1 MNDADNNEIE
11 IDQGA
16 GLGTVAAIIGALI
29 AIRRKGRRLDII
41 HYATGYGIVFTLI
54 GLFVTIFIHRAAV
67 L

>member
-1 MNDADNNEIE
+1 MFVLA
-11 IDQGA
+11 
-16 GLGTVAAIIGALI
+16 GTVLGAIIGALI